1 MEDEGEDE
9 EEVYQRYLR
18 RVGRKEKKRYTEEMY
33 EE

>member
-18 RVGRKEKKRYTEEMY
+18 RVGRKEKKERYT
-33 EE
+33 

>member
-9 EEVYQRYLR
+9 EEVYQRYLK
-18 RVGRKEKKRYTEEMY
+18 RVARKEKKRHTEEMY